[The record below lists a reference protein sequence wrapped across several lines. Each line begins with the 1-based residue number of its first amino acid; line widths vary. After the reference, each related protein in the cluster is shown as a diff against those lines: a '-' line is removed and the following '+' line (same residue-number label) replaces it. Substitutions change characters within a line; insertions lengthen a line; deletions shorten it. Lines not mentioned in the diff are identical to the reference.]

1 MVSLQLRRQSTSTSS
16 SATSIASASSNP
28 LPQVEMPPRAPW
40 LSTFQS
46 HLSKSSTS
54 EFNVTTVALDAKGQT
69 VPRTRTCGFRGWFPN
84 PELHSSAL
92 KALESQN
99 ERPNPPVYESEMI
112 SFTTDARME
121 KIGQLEASGNVVEA
135 VFWLKDVGNQ
145 WRVRGEAFVI
155 GDPSGGEQEQKAREE
170 IRKGL
175 RVCDGCEGK
184 EKEWSWERQVTTYF
198 ANHTPVLRGSF
209 KNPPPGTPRSQVPT
223 NSELKL
229 GQKLNDLHD
238 PVARGNFRVVVILA
252 NEVERLD
259 LSDYEKPQRWNWT
272 LVGGTSDDARWEE
285 TELWP

>member
-1 MVSLQLRRQSTSTSS
+1 
-16 SATSIASASSNP
+16 
-28 LPQVEMPPRAPW
+28 MPPRAPW